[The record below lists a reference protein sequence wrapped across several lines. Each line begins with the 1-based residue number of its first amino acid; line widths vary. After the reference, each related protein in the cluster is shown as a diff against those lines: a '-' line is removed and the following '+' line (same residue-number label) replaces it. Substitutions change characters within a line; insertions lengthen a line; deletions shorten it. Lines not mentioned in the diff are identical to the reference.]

1 MSKLWHQNE
10 ATAEALIAQSREE
23 AAEKLAVKGAFAT
36 SRWSQFV
43 TLARKYRWGTF
54 HCSIKH

>member
-10 ATAEALIAQSREE
+10 STAEALIAQSRED

-43 TLARKYRWGTF
+43 TLARKYRWVP
-54 HCSIKH
+54 HR